1 MDVKNYCFGIGHNL
15 SLICQL
21 TSEDI
26 KYHFIIIIIIEI
38 TVEMKKILIANIYAP
53 QTCREKIDFFEEVQ
67 NVIEALDITV
77 LMGVFT
83 AVMKNDCDIIN

>member
-1 MDVKNYCFGIGHNL
+1 
-15 SLICQL
+15 
-21 TSEDI
+21 
-26 KYHFIIIIIIEI
+26 
-38 TVEMKKILIANIYAP
+38 MKKILIANIYAP

-83 AVMKNDCDIIN
+83 AVMKNDCDIINWERHNNREVEALKQFRPWAANT